1 MRQFRSPVRICCL
14 TTPLQKSVLTLAR
27 RESLRIVLPR
37 IDAPINRPIGSKPT
51 RFANMVQV
59 TQLKV
64 AVLDDYQGI
73 SEPHFSRLDKSLFN
87 VAIFK
92 DTLLPYNHPETPEY
106 ARNALVSRLE
116 PFDVICTMRER
127 TPFPKELIARLPNLK
142 LLLSTGLRNNSLDLP
157 AFKERGI
164 PVAGTADKSTGKQVG
179 TNSTT
184 EHCVTLILS
193 LARNIAS
200 DDLAVK
206 SGLWQTELAIGL
218 TGKTF
223 GVVGLGRLGVST
235 AKIMHLAFGMK
246 IIAWSSNLTQEAADE
261 KAKAEGL
268 PVEGP
273 DGEKTFK
280 VVSRDELFST
290 ADVLS
295 VHLVLSDRSQGLIKA
310 DDLSKMKKTALFVN
324 TSRGP
329 LVVEKDLLDML
340 KKGGIRGCA
349 LDVFNLEPLPLDSE
363 WRTVKWGQDGRSR
376 VLLTPHMGYVE
387 EKTLN
392 AWYEQQADNI
402 KRWQSGDILVNVLT

>member
-1 MRQFRSPVRICCL
+1 
-14 TTPLQKSVLTLAR
+14 
-27 RESLRIVLPR
+27 
-37 IDAPINRPIGSKPT
+37 
-51 RFANMVQV
+51 MVQV

-73 SEPHFSRLDKSLFN
+73 SEPHFNKLDKSLYN
-87 VAIFK
+87 VTVFR
-92 DTLLPYNHPETPEY
+92 DTLLPYNHPDTPEN
-106 ARNALVSRLE
+106 ARDALASRLE
-116 PFDVICTMRER
+116 PFDVISQGTMRER
-127 TPFPKELIARLPNLK
+127 TPFPKELIARLPKLK

-164 PVAGTADKSTGKQVG
+164 PVAGTVDKSTGKQVG

-193 LARNIAS
+193 LARNIAN

-206 SGLWQTELAIGL
+206 SGLWQTELATGL
-218 TGKTF
+218 TGKTL

-235 AKIMHLAFGMK
+235 AKIMRMAFGMK

-261 KAKAEGL
+261 KARAEGF

-280 VVSRDELFST
+280 VVSRDELFRT

-295 VHLVLSDRSQGLIKA
+295 VHLVLSDRSRGLITA
-310 DDLSKMKKTALFVN
+310 GDMSKMKKSALFVN

-329 LVVEKDLLDML
+329 LVVEKDLLDVL

-387 EKTLN
+387 EHTLN

-402 KRWQSGDILVNVLT
+402 KRWQSGDVLVNVLA

>member
-1 MRQFRSPVRICCL
+1 
-14 TTPLQKSVLTLAR
+14 
-27 RESLRIVLPR
+27 
-37 IDAPINRPIGSKPT
+37 
-51 RFANMVQV
+51 MVQV

-64 AVLDDYQGI
+64 AVLDDYQGT
-73 SEPHFSRLDKSLFN
+73 SEPHFNKLDKSLFN
-87 VAIFK
+87 VTTFK
-92 DTLLPYNHPETPEY
+92 DTLLPYNHSETPEY
-106 ARNALVSRLE
+106 AKDALVSRLE
-116 PFDVICTMRER
+116 PFDVICNYAPSLAFSPAATGHAPGEHHPRASTMRER
-127 TPFPKELIARLPNLK
+127 TPFPRGLIERLPNLK

-184 EHCVTLILS
+184 EHCVALVLS
-193 LARNIAS
+193 LARNIAA

-206 SGLWQTELAIGL
+206 SGLWQTDLAVGL

-223 GVVGLGRLGVST
+223 GVLGLGRLGVST
-235 AKIMHLAFGMK
+235 AKIMNLAFGMR
-246 IIAWSSNLTQEAADE
+246 IVAWSPNLTQEAADE

-273 DGEKTFK
+273 DGDKTFK
-280 VVSRDELFST
+280 VVSREELFAA

-295 VHLVLSDRSQGLIKA
+295 VHVVLSDRSRGMITA
-310 DDLSKMKKTALFVN
+310 DDLSRMKRSALFVN

-329 LVVEKDLLDML
+329 LVVERDLLDLL

-349 LDVFNLEPLPLDSE
+349 LDVFDLEPLPLDSE
-363 WRTVKWGQDGRSR
+363 WRTVSWGQDGRSR

-392 AWYEQQADNI
+392 SWYEQQADNI
-402 KRWQSGDILVNVLT
+402 KRWQSGDVLVNVLA

>member
-1 MRQFRSPVRICCL
+1 
-14 TTPLQKSVLTLAR
+14 
-27 RESLRIVLPR
+27 
-37 IDAPINRPIGSKPT
+37 
-51 RFANMVQV
+51 MVQV

-73 SEPHFSRLDKSLFN
+73 AEPHFNKLDRSLFDVTVFN
-87 VAIFK
+87 
-92 DTLLPYNHPETPEY
+92 DTLLPYNHPETPRY
-106 ARNALVSRLE
+106 AQNALVSRLE
-116 PFDVICTMRER
+116 PFHVICTMRER
-127 TPFPKELIARLPNLK
+127 TPFPKELIDRLPNLK
-142 LLLSTGLRNNSLDLP
+142 LLLTTGLRNASLALP
-157 AFKERGI
+157 VFAERGI
-164 PVAGTADKSTGKQVG
+164 PVAGTADKSTGTQVG

-184 EHCVTLILS
+184 EHCVTLILA
-193 LARNIAS
+193 LARNIAA

-206 SGLWQTELAIGL
+206 SGLWQTDLATGL
-218 TGKTF
+218 TAKTL

-246 IIAWSSNLTQEAADE
+246 VIAWSTNLTQEAADD
-261 KAKAEGL
+261 KARAEGL

-280 VVSRDELFST
+280 VVGREELFSA
-290 ADVLS
+290 ADVVS
-295 VHLVLSDRSQGLIKA
+295 VHLVLSDRSRGLINA
-310 DDLSKMKKTALFVN
+310 EDLSGMKKTALFVN

-329 LVVEKDLLDML
+329 LVVEEDLLGVL

-349 LDVFNLEPLPLDSE
+349 VDVFNLEPLPTDSE
-363 WRTVKWGQDGRSR
+363 WRTTEWGRDGRSK

-402 KRWQSGDILVNVLT
+402 KRWQAGDVLLNVLA

>member
-1 MRQFRSPVRICCL
+1 MAQ
-14 TTPLQKSVLTLAR
+14 A
-27 RESLRIVLPR
+27 
-37 IDAPINRPIGSKPT
+37 
-51 RFANMVQV
+51 
-59 TQLKV
+59 TQLKI

-73 SEPHFSRLDKSLFN
+73 SRPQFDKLDKSLFN
-87 VAIFK
+87 VTIFK
-92 DTLLPYNHPETPEY
+92 DTLLPYNHPGTPEHV
-106 ARNALVSRLE
+106 RDTLVSRLE

-142 LLLSTGLRNNSLDLP
+142 LLLTTGQRNSSLDLP
-157 AFKERGI
+157 ASKERGI
-164 PVAGTADKSTGKQVG
+164 PVAGTLGKSTGRRVG

-184 EHCVTLILS
+184 EHCVALILS

-206 SGLWQTELAIGL
+206 SGLWQTEVATGL
-218 TGKTF
+218 TAKTL

-246 IIAWSSNLTQEAADE
+246 IVAWSSNLTQEAADE

-280 VVSRDELFST
+280 VVGRDELFST
-290 ADVLS
+290 ADVIS
-295 VHLVLSDRSQGLIKA
+295 IHLVLSDRSRGLIGA
-310 DDLSKMKKTALFVN
+310 DDLSRMKKSAFFVN

-329 LVVEKDLLDML
+329 IVVERDLLDVL
-340 KKGGIRGCA
+340 KIGAIRGCA
-349 LDVFNLEPLPLDSE
+349 LDVFDLEPLPLDSE
-363 WRTVKWGQDGRSR
+363 WRTEKWGQDGRSR

-387 EKTLN
+387 EKTLSE
-392 AWYEQQADNI
+392 WYEEQVDNI
-402 KRWQSGDILVNVLT
+402 KSWQSGAALVNLLA

>member
-1 MRQFRSPVRICCL
+1 
-14 TTPLQKSVLTLAR
+14 
-27 RESLRIVLPR
+27 
-37 IDAPINRPIGSKPT
+37 
-51 RFANMVQV
+51 MVQV

-64 AVLDDYQGI
+64 AVLDDYQGT
-73 SEPHFSRLDKSLFN
+73 SEPHFNKLDKSLFN
-87 VAIFK
+87 VTTFK
-92 DTLLPYNHPETPEY
+92 DTLLPYNHSETPEY
-106 ARNALVSRLE
+106 AKDALVSRLE
-116 PFDVICTMRER
+116 PFDVICNYTPSLAFSPAATGHALGEHHPGASQRSGAQGTMRER
-127 TPFPKELIARLPNLK
+127 TPFPRGLIERLPNLK

-193 LARNIAS
+193 LARNIAA

-206 SGLWQTELAIGL
+206 SGLWQTGLAVGL

-223 GVVGLGRLGVST
+223 GVLGLGRLGVST
-235 AKIMHLAFGMK
+235 AKIMNLAFGMR
-246 IIAWSSNLTQEAADE
+246 IIAWSPNLTQEAADE

-273 DGEKTFK
+273 DGDKTFK
-280 VVSRDELFST
+280 VVSREELFAA

-295 VHLVLSDRSQGLIKA
+295 VHVVLSDRSRGMITA
-310 DDLSKMKKTALFVN
+310 DDLSRMKRSALFVN

-329 LVVEKDLLDML
+329 LVVERDLLDLL

-349 LDVFNLEPLPLDSE
+349 LDVFDLEPLPLDSE
-363 WRTVKWGQDGRSR
+363 WRTVSWGQDGRSR

-392 AWYEQQADNI
+392 SWYEQQADNI
-402 KRWQSGDILVNVLT
+402 KRWQLGDVLVNVLA